1 MYFPNYVSIFTP
13 WAPFPLNHLN
23 VSPNHILMIVWI
35 FVNEARWIVLT
46 LDGFYVRDLRFNFDL
61 LQLVAGIYE
70 EKVYILTIHI
80 KNSFTPCNAAY
91 Q

>member
-1 MYFPNYVSIFTP
+1 
-13 WAPFPLNHLN
+13 
-23 VSPNHILMIVWI
+23 MIVWI

-80 KNSFTPCNAAY
+80 KNPFTPCNTVY